1 MEAAMTSEH
10 KSSSIAQQL
19 HDAGTA
25 AGALRALPTLAA
37 ANHELV
43 RASSEPAFLQAV
55 CEAAVKKGGYLRAWI
70 GVAEYGEDK
79 AVRPVAQCGYEEGH
93 LASAGITWANTERG
107 QDPAGRAIRTCES
120 QVVRNVPADSP
131 TSQQNGGAPERAV
144 RASIALPLK
153 RNFGAFGALTICAR
167 EPEAF
172 GRAEAA
178 LLEELAADL
187 AFGIITLRA
196 KAARERGA
204 EQIHQYQLRIR
215 RRVDETIEAV
225 CAELKAH
232 DAYTYGHQKRVAA
245 LALVIAKELG
255 LSENE
260 VQAVNVAALV
270 HDIGNLKVPGEILAK
285 TGALNQVEFA
295 LVQEHAET
303 GRNMLKD
310 ITFPWAVADIVWQ
323 HHERLDG
330 SGYPR
335 GLRGDEILLEAR
347 ILSVA
352 DVVEAMASD
361 RPYRPVL
368 SMDLAME
375 EISRGRG
382 VSFDAAVVD
391 ACVRLCHES
400 RFVFPRV
407 AQ

>member
-1 MEAAMTSEH
+1 MTPEDE
-10 KSSSIAQQL
+10 SSSIAQPL
-19 HDAGTA
+19 NDAGTA
-25 AGALRALPTLAA
+25 ARALRALHTLAA

-43 RASSEPAFLQAV
+43 RATDESAFLQAV
-55 CEAAVKKGGYLRAWI
+55 CEAAVNQGGYLHAWI
-70 GVAEYGEDK
+70 GLADQGQDK
-79 AVRPVAQCGYEEGH
+79 AVRLVAQHGYEEAYLPSSG
-93 LASAGITWANTERG
+93 LTWADSELG
-107 QDPAGRAIRTCES
+107 QDTAGRAIRTCET
-120 QVVRNVPADSP
+120 QVNRNIPADSP
-131 TSQQNGGAPERAV
+131 LSRQGGAPERAV
-144 RASIALPLK
+144 RASVALPLK
-153 RNFGAFGALTICAR
+153 RNFGAFGVLTICAR
-167 EPEAF
+167 DPDAF
-172 GRAEAA
+172 DQAELAP
-178 LLEELAADL
+178 LEQLAADL

-196 KAARERGA
+196 KAARERSA

-215 RRVDETIEAV
+215 RRVEETIEAV
-225 CAELKAH
+225 CAELKTH
-232 DAYTYGHQKRVAA
+232 DAYTYGHQNRVAA

-270 HDIGNLKVPGEILAK
+270 HDIGNLDVPAEILAK
-285 TGALNQVEFA
+285 TGTLNEAEFA
-295 LVQEHAET
+295 LVQEHAEA

-310 ITFPWAVADIVWQ
+310 ITFPWAVADVVWQ

-352 DVVEAMASD
+352 DVVEAMASE

-382 VSFDAAVVD
+382 VSFDPAVVD
-391 ACVRLCHES
+391 ACVRLCYES

-407 AQ
+407 TG